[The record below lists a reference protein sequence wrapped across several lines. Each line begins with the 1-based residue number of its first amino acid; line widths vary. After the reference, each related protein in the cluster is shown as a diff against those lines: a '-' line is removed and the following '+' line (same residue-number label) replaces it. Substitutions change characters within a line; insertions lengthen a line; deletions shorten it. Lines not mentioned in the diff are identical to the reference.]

1 MYDSEDGRERTTAW
15 FNLQRASPRA
25 KARLFCFPY
34 AGGGPSIYRGWEHY
48 LPAGVDVWPAQLPGR
63 GSRYNESPYASWDA
77 LVTDAAEAI
86 KDFLD
91 LPFSFF
97 GHSFGA
103 LLSFELAHRL
113 RRQAGAVP
121 RHLFVSGCRAPQLP
135 RDGPHIHHLP
145 DEQFIA
151 EVGALN
157 GTPREVLEDRE
168 LLQTVLGTLR
178 ADFRLAETYSCSAES
193 PLSCPVTAFGGSE
206 DAAGTREEI
215 EAWRLQTTGA
225 FNYWILPGD
234 HFFIHTSEPMV
245 LQILAG
251 EFRAML
257 APAEGARSRQSPPAY
272 ARGD

>member
-1 MYDSEDGRERTTAW
+1 MSVSQDERTRTLW
-15 FNLQRASPRA
+15 FNSQRPNPRA
-25 KARLFCFPY
+25 KTRLFCFPY
-34 AGGGPSIYRGWEHY
+34 AGGGPSIYKGWEHY
-48 LPAGVDVWPAQLPGR
+48 LPAGVDVWPVQLPGR
-63 GSRYNESPYASWDA
+63 GSRYNEAPYASWDA
-77 LVTDAAEAI
+77 LVADTAEAM

-113 RRQAGAVP
+113 RAQSGVAP
-121 RHLFVSGCRAPQLP
+121 CHLFVSGCRAPQLP
-135 RDGPHIHHLP
+135 RDSPHIHHLP
-145 DEQFIA
+145 DERFIE

-157 GTPREVLEDRE
+157 GTPREVLENRE

-178 ADFRLAETYSCSAES
+178 ADFRLAETYACSAAS
-193 PLSCPVTAFGGSE
+193 PLNCPVTAFGGSE
-206 DAAGTREEI
+206 DAAGTRDEI
-215 EAWRLQTTGA
+215 EAWRLQTTGP

-245 LQILAG
+245 LQIIAR

-257 APAEGARSRQSPPAY
+257 AREDASARRTVPVY
-272 ARGD
+272 AAGD